1 MPSISVIIPTYNAAL
16 LIERTLQSVIHQ
28 NGTYDI
34 EIIIV
39 DDCST
44 DETLTII
51 KNLNCP
57 FVKIIRQEHNQGPAA
72 ARNRGLA
79 IASSD
84 FMAFLDGDD
93 FWEPDFLNETTKFLQ
108 THPEAVAVSV
118 MQRHKTFNG
127 KESVVPHHP
136 PVQQPVQLDDFYDFW
151 AKYTHVCT
159 GSALIRTSVAKA
171 TGGQREDFRVCED
184 LEFWALIATYG
195 PWGFIPEILFT
206 SDGGL
211 ITKKHGWLAKAR
223 KRWASAVPTD
233 IWSQRIVQRLPEDM
247 QGSFARVKAR
257 IARGMA
263 YSMLLDGRYE
273 TSRQEVLKYSV
284 LFPQNRVNSLF
295 AFCSR
300 SRCLWFFFATILR
313 IREHL
318 R

>member
-1 MPSISVIIPTYNAAL
+1 MCSVSVIIPTYNLKL
-16 LIERTLQSVIHQ
+16 LIERALLSVIHQ
-28 NGTYDI
+28 NGGHEI

-51 KNLNCP
+51 KNLACP
-57 FVKIIRQEHNQGPAA
+57 FVKIIRQERNQGPAA

-79 IASSD
+79 IAKGD

-118 MQRHKTFNG
+118 MQHHKTFNG
-127 KESVVPHHP
+127 KDSIVPAQS
-136 PVQQPVQLDDFYDFW
+136 PVNQPVLLDDFYDFW
-151 AKYTHVCT
+151 AKYSHVCT

-195 PWGFIPEILFT
+195 PWGFIPKVLFT

-223 KRWASAVPTD
+223 KRWASAVPAD
-233 IWSQRIVQRLPEDM
+233 IWSQRIVHRLPENM
-247 QGSFARVKAR
+247 QGSFARVQAR

-273 TSRQEVLKYSV
+273 TSRQEVLKYSA
-284 LFPQNRVNSLF
+284 LFPKNRINSLF

>member
-1 MPSISVIIPTYNAAL
+1 MPSVSVIIPTYNLEL
-16 LIERTLQSVIHQ
+16 LIERALLSVIHQ
-28 NGTYDI
+28 KGEHDI

-51 KNLNCP
+51 KNLDCP
-57 FVKIIRQEHNQGPAA
+57 FVKILRQEHNQGPAA

-79 IASSD
+79 IAAGD

-118 MQRHKTFNG
+118 MQHHKTFNG
-127 KESVVPHHP
+127 KDSIVPSQTSIH
-136 PVQQPVQLDDFYDFW
+136 QPVLLDDFYDFW
-151 AKYTHVCT
+151 AKHTHVCT
-159 GSALIRTSVAKA
+159 GSALIRTAVAKA

-195 PWGFIPEILFT
+195 PWGFIPQVLFT

-211 ITKKHGWLAKAR
+211 VTKKHGWIAKAK

-233 IWSQRIVQRLPEDM
+233 IWSQRIVHRLPENM
-247 QGSFARVKAR
+247 QGSFARVQAR

-263 YSMLLDGRYE
+263 YSMLLDRCYE
-273 TSRQEVLKYSV
+273 TSRQEVLKYSA
-284 LFPQNRVNSLF
+284 LFPKNRINSLF

-313 IREHL
+313 TREHL